1 MKFNNDVYMKLYH
14 PEPAAE
20 DATETTG
27 GGVVDPQPKDEPKQ
41 EPKDEPKQ
49 SDTNINLNVTVAGA
63 EAGKDPEPEPE
74 KTAPED
80 PAAEN
85 EVQ

>member
-20 DATETTG
+20 EMPEATG

-41 EPKDEPKQ
+41 
-49 SDTNINLNVTVAGA
+49 SGANINLNVTVAGA
-63 EAGKDPEPEPE
+63 EAGKDPEPETEPE
-74 KTAPED
+74 TAPED
-80 PAAEN
+80 PAAEV

>member
-20 DATETTG
+20 DMPDASG
-27 GGVVDPQPKDEPKQ
+27 GGVVDPQPKDEPK
-41 EPKDEPKQ
+41 EPPKDEPKQ

-74 KTAPED
+74 TTPED
-80 PAAEN
+80 PAGEA